1 MSLICVLCLK
11 SLIECVDSL
20 QVDQS
25 TTFPSDHAPVSA
37 HFTLNPP
44 PPVSEGLFRMATSLC
59 NHSPVHVKKR
69 CLTQRPIRIG
79 RIDSE
84 SFVQYM
90 QDHPP
95 GPVTDPCDSA
105 QLVTDIMYDLRATNT
120 AAVRPVP
127 RSEGE
132 GWQRI
137 LDEKDDKALWTAIH
151 WKGEYQVAPG
161 GIPTDEEFKAHME
174 TLLYPAD
181 SSPLEL
187 TPNVLCPYVPV
198 LDDLFQVEE
207 VKEVLTSQ
215 VRPNKSAG
223 PDGVSPGVFR
233 LLPTQWIIHLTVLG
247 VHRPASQAMGICQV
261 KYIVCFSRK
270 VLHYAVIIIG
280 A

>member
-1 MSLICVLCLK
+1 
-11 SLIECVDSL
+11 
-20 QVDQS
+20 
-25 TTFPSDHAPVSA
+25 
-37 HFTLNPP
+37 
-44 PPVSEGLFRMATSLC
+44 
-59 NHSPVHVKKR
+59 
-69 CLTQRPIRIG
+69 
-79 RIDSE
+79 
-84 SFVQYM
+84 M

-105 QLVTDIMYDLRATNT
+105 QLVTDIMYDGALTCCSNLRATNA

-137 LDEKDDKALWTAIH
+137 LDEKDDKALWKAII

-161 GIPTDEEFKAHME
+161 GISTDEEFKAHME

-181 SSPLEL
+181 SPPLEL
-187 TPNVLCPYVPV
+187 DPNVLCPYVPV

-215 VRPNKSAG
+215 VKPSKSAG

-233 LLPTQWIIHLTVLG
+233 LLATQWIIHLTVLFNSVFTG
-247 VHRPASQAMGICQV
+247 LYPKQWTYAKLSMLFKKGATLCCDSYRGISVINAISKVYDYLLCNRLRKWFTSDREQAGAQP
-261 KYIVCFSRK
+261 KRGATYTY
-270 VLHYAVIIIG
+270 VLNI
-280 A
+280 